1 MDRHV
6 TFHLLQSTYDAQIH
20 MAIIKPPSLIIQQ
33 DRVKFNRLEYANS
46 LKASGQPTV
55 GVVLFYISIYRGSS

>member
-1 MDRHV
+1 
-6 TFHLLQSTYDAQIH
+6 
-20 MAIIKPPSLIIQQ
+20 MAIIKPPSLIIQP